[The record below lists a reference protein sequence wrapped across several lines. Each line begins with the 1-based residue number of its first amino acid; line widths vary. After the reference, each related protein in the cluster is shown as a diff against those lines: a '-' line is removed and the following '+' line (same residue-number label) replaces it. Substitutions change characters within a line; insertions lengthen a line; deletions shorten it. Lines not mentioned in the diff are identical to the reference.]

1 MLVALNGMAIS
12 LEPCFSHSVFAA
24 ARVASDTES
33 LGKMR
38 KYGASNC
45 FLGDAAGL
53 GLRMLAVYAET
64 DFHASISF
72 QAEIAC

>member
-1 MLVALNGMAIS
+1 MSFALNGMAIN

-53 GLRMLAVYAET
+53 RMLAVYAET